1 MKYSGIGG
9 QAVIEGIMMKNGDD
23 YATAVRKPDG
33 QIEVEKDRYVSLTE
47 RVKFF
52 SLPFVRGVFSFAD
65 SMIIGMRTLTWSASF
80 FEDDEDSE
88 PGKFELW
95 LDRVFGEKLETA
107 LMSLVMVFS
116 VVTAIGILMV
126 FPMVVSRVLKQE
138 IPSETVMAILEGVLR
153 ILIFIGYIK
162 LISRMEDIRRTFMYH
177 GAEHKCIN
185 CIEHGLPLN
194 VENVRR
200 SSKEHKRCG
209 TSFLLIVMVISI
221 LFFMVIRVDSL
232 WLRIVSRIVLI
243 PVIAGVSY
251 EFLRLA
257 GRSDSRLVD
266 ILSRPGLWM
275 QGLTTSEPDDSMIEV
290 AIQAVE
296 TVFDWRAYLAE
307 NFPEQ
312 EIPAEKIP
320 AEKIPAEKIP
330 AEKILAEK
338 ILAGKT
344 SGESFSQGNGAA
356 EQSVEE
362 SILAEKF
369 SDSRPVEAG

>member
-33 QIEVEKDRYVSLTE
+33 EIEVARGRYVSLTE
-47 RVKFF
+47 KVKFF

-65 SMIIGMRTLTWSASF
+65 SMIIGMKTLTWSAGF
-80 FEDDEDSE
+80 FEDDESTE

-95 LDRVFGEKLETA
+95 LDRVFGEKLEAA
-107 LMSLVMVFS
+107 LMSLVMVIS
-116 VVTAIGILMV
+116 VVLAIVIFMV
-126 FPMVVSRVLKQE
+126 FPMLLSRVLHPL
-138 IPSETVMAILEGVLR
+138 IPSETVMAILEGILR
-153 ILIFIGYIK
+153 ILIFICYIK

-185 CIEHGLPLN
+185 CIEHGMELN

-221 LFFMVIRVDSL
+221 LFFMLIRVDNL

-257 GRSDSRLVD
+257 GRSESRLVNL
-266 ILSRPGLWM
+266 LSRPGLWM

-290 AIQAVE
+290 AIRAVE

-307 NFPEQ
+307 NFPETAVS
-312 EIPAEKIP
+312 EGGEAASCKAKMEE
-320 AEKIPAEKIP
+320 A
-330 AEKILAEK
+330 
-338 ILAGKT
+338 AG
-344 SGESFSQGNGAA
+344 
-356 EQSVEE
+356 
-362 SILAEKF
+362 
-369 SDSRPVEAG
+369 

>member
-33 QIEVEKDRYVSLTE
+33 EIEVARGRYVSLTE
-47 RVKFF
+47 KVKFF

-65 SMIIGMRTLTWSASF
+65 SMIIGMKTLTWSAGF
-80 FEDDEDSE
+80 FEDDESTE

-95 LDRVFGEKLETA
+95 LDRVFGEKLEAA
-107 LMSLVMVFS
+107 LMSLVMVIS
-116 VVTAIGILMV
+116 VVLAIVIFMV
-126 FPMVVSRVLKQE
+126 FPMLLSRVLHPL
-138 IPSETVMAILEGVLR
+138 IPSETVMAILEGILR
-153 ILIFIGYIK
+153 ILIFICYIK

-185 CIEHGLPLN
+185 CIEHGMELN

-221 LFFMVIRVDSL
+221 LFFMVIRVDNL

-257 GRSDSRLVD
+257 GRSESRLVNL
-266 ILSRPGLWM
+266 LSRPGLWM
-275 QGLTTSEPDDSMIEV
+275 QGLTTSEPDDSMIDV
-290 AIQAVE
+290 AIRAVE

-307 NFPEQ
+307 NFPETAVS
-312 EIPAEKIP
+312 EGGEAASCKAKMEE
-320 AEKIPAEKIP
+320 A
-330 AEKILAEK
+330 
-338 ILAGKT
+338 AG
-344 SGESFSQGNGAA
+344 
-356 EQSVEE
+356 
-362 SILAEKF
+362 
-369 SDSRPVEAG
+369 